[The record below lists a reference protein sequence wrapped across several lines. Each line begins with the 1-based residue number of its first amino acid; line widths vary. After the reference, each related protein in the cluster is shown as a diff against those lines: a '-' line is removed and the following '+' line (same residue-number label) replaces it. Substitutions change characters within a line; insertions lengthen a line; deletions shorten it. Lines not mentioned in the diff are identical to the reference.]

1 MNQPEPTTD
10 TTRTRRLAASTGR
23 RAERGGRQS
32 RTGVLPP
39 VLLSVWLAAPLT
51 GCCPTCEQ
59 PTSAACAQ
67 RLPQG
72 LARQITDAY
81 SRAGEVVFVPDASN
95 GTLLIPAAR
104 TPHEPVCPSALGRQ
118 IDNSATSSA
127 RGEPL
132 APEPVHRLTYPR
144 CGRVHGRPTQPVTR
158 IAPEPG
164 AGVNGRRPPWRCQ
177 ESASGQRKGC
187 V

>member
-1 MNQPEPTTD
+1 MNQPEPTTATPRAD
-10 TTRTRRLAASTGR
+10 RTTAPADR
-23 RAERGGRQS
+23 RGGRHRRQPS
-32 RTGVLPP
+32 TGVLPP
-39 VLLSVWLAAPLT
+39 VPLSVWLAAPLT

-81 SRAGEVVFVPDASN
+81 SCSGEVVFAPDAGN
-95 GTLLIPAAR
+95 GSPLLAAAR
-104 TPHEPVCPSALGRQ
+104 TPHDPACPSVPGRQ
-118 IDNSATSSA
+118 IDTAEPSSA

-144 CGRVHGRPTQPVTR
+144 GGRVHGRPAQPVTR

-164 AGVNGRRPPWRCQ
+164 AGANGRRPPWRCQ
-177 ESASGQRKGC
+177 ESASGQRKGSA
-187 V
+187 